1 MTGETI
7 VSVGAALVDVSHEVV
22 EAVATGAP
30 VVALESAVFS
40 HGLPPERAR
49 TLARRA
55 QALLRQAGVTPALC
69 AVRAGQCVVGA
80 PLDDLAFLLG
90 PGTVKVARR
99 DLPVAVARGAHGGT
113 TVSATLA
120 LAHTAGVATLATGGI
135 GGVHVGVADSW
146 DVSPD
151 LGALAQHP
159 LMVVCTGAK
168 ALCDIPKTVEALE
181 TAGVTVVGYRTATF
195 PAFYA
200 GDSGVPVPHRVETPD
215 EVAAIAQAK
224 GRLGDHTALLVVQ
237 PPPAGA
243 ALDAAAIQRAV
254 AAGYAA
260 AAAAGIGGAQL
271 TPYLLAA
278 VDRATGGAAV
288 AANLALLEHNI
299 ALAAAIEGAWAARRR
314 GHPQA

>member
-1 MTGETI
+1 M
-7 VSVGAALVDVSHEVV
+7 SAALEVSREVAD
-22 EAVATGAP
+22 AVAAGAP

-40 HGLPPERAR
+40 HGLPPEHAGP
-49 TLARRA
+49 LARRA

-80 PLDDLAFLLG
+80 SLEDLAFLLG

-120 LAHTAGVATLATGGI
+120 LAHAAGVATLATGGI

-151 LGALAQHP
+151 LEALAEHP
-159 LMVVCTGAK
+159 LVVVCTGAK

-181 TAGVTVVGYRTATF
+181 TAGVTVVGYRTTTF

-224 GRLGDHTALLVVQ
+224 ARLGDRSALLVVQ
-237 PPPAGA
+237 PPPASA
-243 ALDAAAIQRAV
+243 ALDAATIRRAV

-260 AAAAGIGGAQL
+260 AAAAGIGGPQL

-299 ALAAAIEGAWAARRR
+299 ALAAAIEHAWAARRR
-314 GHPQA
+314 AHLRA